1 MRIRIINVSPEDE
14 EHIDLYVREG
24 SNIPQKIEG
33 IIKTEE
39 YTLFGYTERE
49 ASVIDILS
57 VVCFVSEI
65 GKVIAIT
72 EGGRFTVRET
82 LTELEERLPQQFIR
96 INRSAIA
103 NIRKIEKFDVS
114 FSGTLGVIFKN
125 GYKDYVSRRNVRKIK
140 ERLGL

>member
-1 MRIRIINVSPEDE
+1 MKIRIVNIAPGEE
-14 EHIDLYVREG
+14 EHIDLYIREG
-24 SNIPQKIEG
+24 SAIQEKIEN

-49 ASVIDILS
+49 ASVIDISS
-57 VVCFVSEI
+57 VICFISEI
-65 GKVIAIT
+65 GRVIAIT
-72 EGGRFTVRET
+72 EGGRFTVKET
-82 LTELEERLPQQFIR
+82 LTELEEHLPEQFIK

-125 GYKDYVSRRNVRKIK
+125 GYKDYVSRRNLKKIK